1 MREDMST
8 VLCPAILKVVDAGF
22 EEICELY
29 VDRAENP
36 GDLVR

>member
-8 VLCPAILKVVDAGF
+8 VLCTAILKVVDAGF
-22 EEICELY
+22 EEICEHY

-36 GDLVR
+36 GELVR